1 MRVGEI
7 VKTIFKE
14 RSKSYMTVAEDLGY
28 KHASAISNRLDDTR
42 PITTDILLK
51 ILTELDCELVIRS
64 RNKDKT
70 EWVITET
77 SKESK

>member
-7 VKTIFKE
+7 VKTIFKQ
-14 RSKSYMTVAEDLGY
+14 RSKSYMTVAEKLGY

-51 ILTELDCELVIRS
+51 ILAELDCDLIIRS
-64 RNKDKT
+64 NTKDKT
-70 EWVITET
+70 EWVITQT
-77 SKESK
+77 SKED

>member
-7 VKTIFKE
+7 VKSIFKE
-14 RSKSYMTVAEDLGY
+14 RSKSYMVVAEKLGY
-28 KHASAISNRLDDTR
+28 KHASAVSNRLDDTR

-51 ILTELDCELVIRS
+51 ILNELDCDLVIRS
-64 RNKDKT
+64 KTKDKT

-77 SKESK
+77 SKE